1 MNYLENHEYPSN
13 INNEQKR
20 QLSKMAINYL
30 TKHGYLFKKNKNNVG
45 QPYRV
50 ITLQDKEKLLY
61 NYHTSPLGGHF
72 GIKKTIETIKQKY
85 YWPDMYQDIRNYI
98 ETCDQCQRIGR
109 PKTDSSIIPI
119 KVNGPFEQIRIDF
132 VGPLKESSKG
142 NKYIIVATDY
152 LTKWPEAK
160 PVPNATAM
168 EVAKFLYED
177 IICRHGV
184 PTSILSDHGPA
195 FIGKII
201 KLLKE
206 EVGFKH
212 KFSAPYHPQTNG
224 LTEKFNGTLCKS
236 LLKCVNSMTAEW
248 DDLIP
253 SVLFAYRTTKHT
265 TTKYSPFYLLN
276 GYEAQLPIDLEL
288 NKNKREEL
296 PYEEMINQRVGQ
308 LIGIFTDALI
318 LSKDNINSVQQAQIE
333 RTKRIEGKQ
342 TFKENDL
349 VILYD
354 AAKQTVHG
362 DKFTIRWLG
371 PYYIQ
376 QVLGKKTVTLRDK
389 NDPAKISSPIS
400 TTLIKHYK
408 QRELV

>member
-119 KVNGPFEQIRIDF
+119 KVNGPFEQIGIDF

-152 LTKWPEAK
+152 LTK
-160 PVPNATAM
+160 
-168 EVAKFLYED
+168 
-177 IICRHGV
+177 
-184 PTSILSDHGPA
+184 
-195 FIGKII
+195 
-201 KLLKE
+201 
-206 EVGFKH
+206 
-212 KFSAPYHPQTNG
+212 
-224 LTEKFNGTLCKS
+224 
-236 LLKCVNSMTAEW
+236 
-248 DDLIP
+248 
-253 SVLFAYRTTKHT
+253 
-265 TTKYSPFYLLN
+265 
-276 GYEAQLPIDLEL
+276 
-288 NKNKREEL
+288 
-296 PYEEMINQRVGQ
+296 
-308 LIGIFTDALI
+308 
-318 LSKDNINSVQQAQIE
+318 
-333 RTKRIEGKQ
+333 
-342 TFKENDL
+342 
-349 VILYD
+349 
-354 AAKQTVHG
+354 
-362 DKFTIRWLG
+362 
-371 PYYIQ
+371 
-376 QVLGKKTVTLRDK
+376 
-389 NDPAKISSPIS
+389 
-400 TTLIKHYK
+400 
-408 QRELV
+408 